1 MGCLFVILALMVPR
15 VAMLLMFFLT
25 RWFEIV
31 FTNWLWPVLGFVFLP
46 YTTLA
51 YMAAILNTGGTLTP
65 GWLVL
70 IIVAIMADMA
80 HWGGGYRTHRRRV
93 VVVKE

>member
-1 MGCLFVILALMVPR
+1 LVPR
-15 VAMLLMFFLT
+15 VAMVLIFLLT
-25 RWFEIV
+25 QWYEAV
-31 FTNWLWPVLGFVFLP
+31 FTNGLWPVLGFVFLP

-51 YMAAILNTGGTLTP
+51 YMLVVLNTGGPITL

-70 IIVAIMADMA
+70 ILVAIVADIA

-93 VVVKE
+93 IVVKE